1 MGLRYLSAGES
12 HGPCLTG
19 IIEGFP
25 AGLQLDLEY
34 INLQLARRQ
43 GGYGRGGRMK
53 IEKDRVEVAGGVRF
67 SYTTGAPLALN
78 IPNHD
83 FSNWQQEMSAMEEAP
98 ADLKIVT
105 QPRPGHAD
113 LPGGLKYDHEDLR
126 NVLERASARETAIR
140 VAIGNVARLLLTEVG
155 IHIYSHILAIG
166 GIEAASKGQSHQ
178 EIESQASK
186 SLLYCA
192 DSSAEQKMIKK
203 IDEAKEAGNSLG
215 GVFEVIALN
224 VPPGLGSHVHW
235 DRRLDGLLAGA
246 FMSIQ
251 AVKGVEIGQGFAT
264 ATSSGSKV
272 HDEIFY
278 DQEKGYHR
286 LTNNAGGIEGGLS
299 NGSPI
304 VVRAALKPIPTLYQP
319 LRSID
324 MSTHTEHKAQVE
336 RSDICAVPAASVVG
350 EAVLA
355 WELAAVFLEK
365 FGGDNLAEIKNN
377 YRRYKEYLKRR

>member
-1 MGLRYLSAGES
+1 MVLRYLSAGES

-34 INLQLARRQ
+34 INLQLTRRQ
-43 GGYGRGGRMK
+43 GGYGRGGRMQ
-53 IEKDRVEVAGGVRF
+53 IEKDMVEFTGGVRF

-78 IPNHD
+78 ISNHD
-83 FSNWQQEMSAMEEAP
+83 FSNWQQKMSPMEESP
-98 ADLKIVT
+98 ADLEIIT

-113 LPGGLKYDHEDLR
+113 LPGGLKYNHKDLR
-126 NVLERASARETAIR
+126 NVLERASARETAMR
-140 VAIGNVARLLLTEVG
+140 VAVGSVAYFLLAEVD
-155 IHIYSHILAIG
+155 IHIYSHVLAIG
-166 GIEAASKGQSHQ
+166 DIKADCKEQSHR
-178 EIESQASK
+178 EIESKARK

-192 DSSAEQKMIKK
+192 DSSAEQKMINK
-203 IDEAKEAGNSLG
+203 INESKEAGNSLG
-215 GVFEVIALN
+215 GVFEVVALN

-235 DRRLDGLLAGA
+235 DRRLDGLLARA

-251 AVKGVEIGQGFAT
+251 AVKGVEIGQGFA
-264 ATSSGSKV
+264 AAASPGSKV

-278 DQEKGYHR
+278 KQREGYYR

-324 MSTHTEHKAQVE
+324 MSTHAEHKAQVE

-355 WELAAVFLEK
+355 WELAVAFLEK
-365 FGGDNLAEIKNN
+365 FGGDNLTEIKDN
-377 YRRYKEYLKRR
+377 YRRYKEYLKWR